1 MDINNR
7 TLLIITN
14 NGIAEDVVTKMK
26 KNNYAGYNINGVAI
40 IDEKREG
47 DVISGIPVVADYDD
61 VLKYVCREWVDEV
74 FVKIDIPEIQA
85 HDFWKS

>member
-1 MDINNR
+1 METDIKKYSLDINNR

-40 IDEKREG
+40 IDEKER
-47 DVISGIPVVADYDD
+47 AM
-61 VLKYVCREWVDEV
+61 
-74 FVKIDIPEIQA
+74 
-85 HDFWKS
+85 

>member
-1 MDINNR
+1 M
-7 TLLIITN
+7 
-14 NGIAEDVVTKMK
+14 
-26 KNNYAGYNINGVAI
+26 
-40 IDEKREG
+40 
-47 DVISGIPVVADYDD
+47 ADYDD